1 MATNYSYERGKY
13 GVFPGT
19 IIAFSRTLAGDDPN
33 GTDFRTRI
41 PAGFLRCDGSI
52 LNGVDYPNLKQI
64 LGVGANSKFKK
75 PNATLEEDVPLN
87 SSGGQF
93 QLPDLGSK
101 FIEANS
107 SSGVYAGDT
116 TISPNDVVTP
126 KVGVAVDINL
136 NLGTTVN
143 VSYQGEFAIPQQPI
157 NFLNNQNFGTTL
169 GVVTDEINVNDSSYL
184 MHGHYSNLAVYAY
197 TNPSGEN
204 QSTSMSIGSA
214 DPSPSLSSINSV
226 AIVGQVSEVAG
237 DQENATHLHTIDRTF
252 PTKNINSSV
261 TAFSADG
268 FPVTTEVTLV
278 EQNTFKMDDLVP
290 RYILVEYLIKF

>member
-19 IIAFSRTLAGDDPN
+19 IIAFSRTLNGDNPN
-33 GTDFRTRI
+33 DTDFRTKI
-41 PAGFLRCDGSI
+41 PAVFLRCDGSI

-64 LGVGANSKFKK
+64 LGVGQNSKFRKAS
-75 PNATLEEDVPLN
+75 ATLEEDVPLN

-101 FIEANS
+101 FIEANGA
-107 SSGVYAGDT
+107 SGVYTGDSIT
-116 TISPNDVVTP
+116 SPNDVETQ
-126 KVGVAVDINL
+126 KVGVGVDINL

-143 VSYQGEFAIPQQPI
+143 VAYSGEFSIPQQTI
-157 NFLNNQNFGTTL
+157 AFLNNQNFGTTL
-169 GVVTDEINVNDSSYL
+169 GVVSDEINVNDSSYL

-197 TNPSGEN
+197 ENPGEN
-204 QSTSMSIGSA
+204 FSTSMSIGSA

-226 AIVGQVSEVAG
+226 SIVGQVSEVAG
-237 DQENATHLHTIDRTF
+237 DQENATHLHTIDRSF
-252 PTKNINSSV
+252 PTKSINSSV
-261 TAFSADG
+261 TAFTADG
-268 FPVTTEVTLV
+268 FPVSTEVTLV